1 MSHLKSIAGRVKA
14 LEKRSGVNERENLIQ
29 EVLSIIQQHQIV
41 NPAFCQRH
49 LWPLVELSHA
59 EIRSMGKGEKVLE
72 DFRPRWKIS
81 LQEWYERRA
90 EWREADYLREIAE
103 FNRANGD
110 PYEPWQLTWKSGESN
125 LSSPLKGRVEAENGN
140 GKLPKA

>member
-14 LEKRSGVNERENLIQ
+14 LEKRSGANERENLIQ
-29 EVLSIIQQHQIV
+29 EVLEIIRAHEIQ
-41 NPAFCQRH
+41 NPGFIQRH
-49 LWPLVELSHA
+49 LWPLCELSHN
-59 EIRSMGKGEKVLE
+59 EIRSMGRGQKTLE
-72 DFRPRWKIS
+72 DFKDRWKMS
-81 LQEWYERRA
+81 PQEWYERRA

-125 LSSPLKGRVEAENGN
+125 LSSPLKRRQGETENGS
-140 GKLPKA
+140 GKLQ